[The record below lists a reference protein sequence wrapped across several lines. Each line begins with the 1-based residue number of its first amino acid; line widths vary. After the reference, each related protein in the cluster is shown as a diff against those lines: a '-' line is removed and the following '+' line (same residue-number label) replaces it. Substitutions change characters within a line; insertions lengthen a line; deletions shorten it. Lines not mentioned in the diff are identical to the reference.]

1 MDFIL
6 SKIISRP
13 ARALEVA
20 LEVEKTLDSISSD
33 HEYLSFNICDVG
45 DMLTDEQMVIFK
57 LGLELFPSF
66 VILYKLNSID
76 FDRVFASGGN
86 SWIFL
91 LRKCIWYV
99 VDLVFENGN
108 SIFFIVPR
116 MSTIV
121 KCDLPSFEAIC
132 TRKRSKSMH
141 STDMVKQVIVVVCS
155 KRKQFSTIKTP
166 SLVYLAMA
174 QE

>member
-86 SWIFL
+86 SLDRSIAQMH
-91 LRKCIWYV
+91 V

-141 STDMVKQVIVVVCS
+141 STDMVKHVWLIEVIVVVCS
-155 KRKQFSTIKTP
+155 NSTKQKKAIFYYKD
-166 SLVYLAMA
+166 A
-174 QE
+174 

>member
-86 SWIFL
+86 SLDRSIAQMH
-91 LRKCIWYV
+91 V

-108 SIFFIVPR
+108 STFFIVPR

-141 STDMVKQVIVVVCS
+141 STDMVKHVWLIEVIVVVCS
-155 KRKQFSTIKTP
+155 NSTKQKKAIFYYKD
-166 SLVYLAMA
+166 A
-174 QE
+174 